1 MKVQVVFN
9 QGGFGPL
16 FNELTA
22 GNQVLYTGY
31 YGGVLRVGYRR
42 TIMATPGCEKYMP
55 DLTEGK
61 FVVYAAGNITRK
73 GVINFADAT
82 YMFTPII
89 LNLRFNNMV
98 GICLKDF
105 FKAIM
110 SPLALLYSHV
120 IQSRIWMYRTA
131 SFSTIFFPEIFIS
144 LNPIFCMVIL
154 SPFFIFVY
162 TKLSF

>member
-73 GVINFADAT
+73 EVINFADAT

-98 GICLKDF
+98 GILF
-105 FKAIM
+105 NRLF
-110 SPLALLYSHV
+110 
-120 IQSRIWMYRTA
+120 
-131 SFSTIFFPEIFIS
+131 
-144 LNPIFCMVIL
+144 
-154 SPFFIFVY
+154 
-162 TKLSF
+162 